1 MTQSWNNSRFKKSC
15 LASMLAALLSPSVYA
30 LESLSDDHLSETTGE
45 GVALALEN
53 FKMVFQGPN
62 EISQASSY
70 GKGITDPGQY
80 DTGFIRIIPTGENYE
95 LLGQRAYTKI
105 YNQTYTD
112 AYLSGKAANYNGVYE
127 TTYQTSYDS
136 YRTTNY
142 TAVKTDVATNYT
154 AEYRGNVVQSY
165 IDSPLMKQYY
175 QQRYDDY
182 YNGNVWP
189 LSVTDDGTT
198 EPGALDSTL
207 GIKSKSQ
214 EYATKNTLEM
224 IELLYGNRST
234 ESIPSTTYSQS
245 VTRQNVIDNVLVKN
259 LLDAKTQEVLNQQAA
274 EYAKNQA
281 TTASN
286 TALAAVEA
294 EAIRLA
300 KLAAAQATVGSLR
313 TKADVFIYGLALS
326 KSDGSLSTR
335 YSNQG
340 FNWGTAAN
348 PWLIRAG
355 NVDTIQFA
363 KGNKANV
370 GYIALEAPLKLKGTD
385 TSDTFKLGFWSDI
398 FSRQLN
404 SSNTVDPLTGA
415 PTSGLDKDYRLRTQF
430 IANGLNLNGSQ
441 VRLFQTLPA
450 TSNANYNQTLGM
462 AAILRL
468 NTNDDPS
475 TLKATDSNLDARG
488 IRLSTA
494 AKKGPDSNPDLYDGT
509 AVTPAIDRS
518 LAPIFNDVEGM
529 YLYSPNINL
538 VLGNM
543 YQPFILGS
551 EGNNIILEITRIPN
565 VPEIYSQIYTYY
577 SDTDSTTVLKDK
589 NNQNIAMV
597 DKDGVTYTTLSSY
610 LKGSTCNVYS
620 CGTEIATTAN
630 NITTTYQGRN
640 ATHSSITIGTVER
653 SATGNLLNA
662 NKTADATGV
671 VFKNINGQATN
682 LGSVAIDGVLI
693 QHLKIKTTGL

>member
-1 MTQSWNNSRFKKSC
+1 MTQSWNNARFKKSC

-127 TTYQTSYDS
+127 STYQTSYDS

-165 IDSPLMKQYY
+165 VDSPLMTQYY

-182 YNGNVWP
+182 YDGTI
-189 LSVTDDGTT
+189 VTGLVNDGTT
-198 EPGALDSTL
+198 THTL
-207 GIKSKSQ
+207 TAWQTNKSK
-214 EYATKNTLEM
+214 EYAAQNTLEM

-234 ESIPSTTYSQS
+234 EIIPSTTYSQS
-245 VTRQNVIDNVLVKN
+245 VTRQNIIDPTVANQLE
-259 LLDAKTQEVLNQQAA
+259 AKTQQVLNQQAA

-286 TALAAVEA
+286 TALAAVET

-363 KGNKANV
+363 KGNKDNV

-488 IRLSTA
+488 IRISTA

>member
-1 MTQSWNNSRFKKSC
+1 MTQSWNNTRFKKSC

-70 GKGITDPGQY
+70 GKGIVDPGQY

-105 YNQTYTD
+105 YNKAYTD

-127 TTYQTSYDS
+127 NTYQSAYNT
-136 YRTTNY
+136 YRTNNY
-142 TAVKTDVATNYT
+142 TTVNTTVKNNYT

-165 IDSPLMKQYY
+165 VDSPLMKQYY

-182 YNGNVWP
+182 YDGNLWP
-189 LSVTDDGTT
+189 LSVKDDGTT
-198 EPGALDSTL
+198 EPGSAESTL
-207 GIKSKSQ
+207 WLKDKSQ
-214 EYATKNTLEM
+214 QYATKNTLEM

-234 ESIPSTTYSQS
+234 ESIPTTTYSQS
-245 VTRQNVIDNVLVKN
+245 VTRQNTIDTTVANQLE
-259 LLDAKTQEVLNQQAA
+259 AKTQAVLNQQAA
-274 EYAKNQA
+274 EYAKSVA

-286 TALAAVEA
+286 TALAEVEA

-589 NNQNIAMV
+589 NNQNIAMI
-597 DKDGVTYTTLSSY
+597 DKDGVTYTKLSDY

-620 CGTEIATTAN
+620 CGTEITTTAN

-640 ATHSSITIGTVER
+640 ATHSSISIGTVER

>member
-1 MTQSWNNSRFKKSC
+1 MTQSWNNARFKKSC

-70 GKGITDPGQY
+70 GKGITDPEQY

-127 TTYQTSYDS
+127 STYQTSYDS

-165 IDSPLMKQYY
+165 VDSPLMTQYY

-182 YNGNVWP
+182 YDGTI
-189 LSVTDDGTT
+189 VTGLVNDGTT
-198 EPGALDSTL
+198 THTL
-207 GIKSKSQ
+207 TAGQTDKSK
-214 EYATKNTLEM
+214 EYAAQNTLEM
-224 IELLYGNRST
+224 IELLYGKRST
-234 ESIPSTTYSQS
+234 EIIPSTTYSQS

-259 LLDAKTQEVLNQQAA
+259 LLDAKTEEVLNQQAA
-274 EYAKNQA
+274 EYAKSEA

-286 TALAAVEA
+286 TALAAVET
-294 EAIRLA
+294 EATRLA
-300 KLAAAQATVGSLR
+300 ELAAAQATVGSLR

>member
-1 MTQSWNNSRFKKSC
+1 MTQSWNNARFKKSC

-30 LESLSDDHLSETTGE
+30 LESLSDDYLSETTGE

-70 GKGITDPGQY
+70 GKGIADPGQY

-105 YNQTYTD
+105 YNQAYTN

-127 TTYQTSYDS
+127 TTYQSAYNT
-136 YRTTNY
+136 YRTNNY
-142 TAVKTDVATNYT
+142 TTVNTTVKNDYT
-154 AEYRGNVVQSY
+154 AEYRGALVQSY
-165 IDSPLMKQYY
+165 VDSPLMKQYY

-182 YNGNVWP
+182 YDGT
-189 LSVTDDGTT
+189 LITGLDSDGTT
-198 EPGALDSTL
+198 AHTL
-207 GIKSKSQ
+207 TAWQTNKSK
-214 EYATKNTLEM
+214 EYATQNTLEM
-224 IELLYGNRST
+224 IELLYGNRYS

-245 VTRQNVIDNVLVKN
+245 VTRKNTIDTTVASQLE
-259 LLDAKTQEVLNQQAA
+259 AKTQQVLNQKAA
-274 EYAKNQA
+274 EYAKSVA

-286 TALAAVEA
+286 TALAAVET
-294 EAIRLA
+294 EAIRVA

-340 FNWGTAAN
+340 FNWGTTAN

-363 KGNKANV
+363 KANKANV

-385 TSDTFKLGFWSDI
+385 SGDTFKLGFWSDI
-398 FSRQLN
+398 FSRKLD

-415 PTSGLDKDYRLRTQF
+415 PASGLDKDYRLRTQF

-441 VRLFQTLPA
+441 LRLFQTLPA

-475 TLKATDSNLDARG
+475 TLKATDANLNARG
-488 IRLSTA
+488 IRISTA

-518 LAPIFNDVEGM
+518 LAPIFNDVDGM

-577 SDTDSTTVLKDK
+577 SDTDATTVLKDK

-620 CGTEIATTAN
+620 CGLCTRQI
-630 NITTTYQGRN
+630 
-640 ATHSSITIGTVER
+640 S
-653 SATGNLLNA
+653 
-662 NKTADATGV
+662 
-671 VFKNINGQATN
+671 
-682 LGSVAIDGVLI
+682 
-693 QHLKIKTTGL
+693 

>member
-1 MTQSWNNSRFKKSC
+1 MTQSWNNARFKKSC

-105 YNQTYTD
+105 YNQAYTD

-207 GIKSKSQ
+207 GLKDKSQ
-214 EYATKNTLEM
+214 QYATKNTLEM
-224 IELLYGNRST
+224 IELLYGNRYS

-259 LLDAKTQEVLNQQAA
+259 LLDAKTEEVLNQQAA
-274 EYAKNQA
+274 EYAKSEA
-281 TTASN
+281 TTSSN
-286 TALAAVEA
+286 TALAAVET
-294 EAIRLA
+294 EATRLA
-300 KLAAAQATVGSLR
+300 ELAAAQATVGSLR

>member
-1 MTQSWNNSRFKKSC
+1 MTQSWNNTRFKKSC

-70 GKGITDPGQY
+70 GKGIADPGQY

-127 TTYQTSYDS
+127 NTYQSAYNT
-136 YRTTNY
+136 YRTNNY
-142 TAVKTDVATNYT
+142 TTVNTTVKNEYT
-154 AEYRGNVVQSY
+154 AEFRGNVVQSY

-182 YNGNVWP
+182 YDGNLWP
-189 LSVTDDGTT
+189 LSVKDDGTT
-198 EPGALDSTL
+198 EPGAAESTL
-207 GIKSKSQ
+207 WLKDKSQ
-214 EYATKNTLEM
+214 QYATKNTLEM
-224 IELLYGNRST
+224 IELLYGNRYS
-234 ESIPSTTYSQS
+234 ESIPTTTYSQS
-245 VTRQNVIDNVLVKN
+245 VTRQNIIDNTLVKN

-274 EYAKNQA
+274 EYAKGVA

-300 KLAAAQATVGSLR
+300 KLAASQATVGSLR

-326 KSDGSLSTR
+326 KSDSSLSTR

-370 GYIALEAPLKLKGTD
+370 GYIALEAPLKLKGMD

-398 FSRQLN
+398 FSRQLS
-404 SSNTVDPLTGA
+404 SSNTVNPLTGA

-441 VRLFQTLPA
+441 VRLFQTLPSTA
-450 TSNANYNQTLGM
+450 NTNYNQTLGM

-475 TLKATDSNLDARG
+475 TLKATDANLDARG
-488 IRLSTA
+488 IRMSTA
-494 AKKGPDSNPDLYDGT
+494 AKKGPDSNLDLYDGT

-551 EGNNIILEITRIPN
+551 EGNNIILEVTRIPN

-577 SDTDSTTVLKDK
+577 SDTDATTVLKDK

-597 DKDGVTYTTLSSY
+597 DKDGVTYTTLPSY

-620 CGTEIATTAN
+620 CGTEITTTAN

>member
-1 MTQSWNNSRFKKSC
+1 MTQSWNNARFKKSC

-70 GKGITDPGQY
+70 GKGITDAGQY

-105 YNQTYTD
+105 YNQAYTD

-286 TALAAVEA
+286 TALAAVET

-363 KGNKANV
+363 KGNKDNV

-488 IRLSTA
+488 IRISTA

>member
-1 MTQSWNNSRFKKSC
+1 MTQSWNNARFKKSC

-326 KSDGSLSTR
+326 KSDGSLSIR

>member
-1 MTQSWNNSRFKKSC
+1 MTQSWNNARFKKSC

-127 TTYQTSYDS
+127 TTYQSAYNT
-136 YRTTNY
+136 YRTNNY
-142 TAVKTDVATNYT
+142 TAVNTTVKNDYT

-640 ATHSSITIGTVER
+640 ATHNSITIGTVER

>member
-1 MTQSWNNSRFKKSC
+1 MTQSWNNARFKKSC

-105 YNQTYTD
+105 YNQAYTD

-488 IRLSTA
+488 IRISTA

>member
-1 MTQSWNNSRFKKSC
+1 MTQSWNNARFKKSC

-286 TALAAVEA
+286 TALAAVET

-326 KSDGSLSTR
+326 KSDGSLSNR

>member
-1 MTQSWNNSRFKKSC
+1 MTQSWNNARFKKSC

-70 GKGITDPGQY
+70 GKGITDAGQY

-105 YNQTYTD
+105 YNQAYTD

-551 EGNNIILEITRIPN
+551 GGNNIILEITRIPN

-640 ATHSSITIGTVER
+640 ATHSSIAIGTVER

>member
-1 MTQSWNNSRFKKSC
+1 MTQSWNNARFKKSC

-70 GKGITDPGQY
+70 GKGIADPGQY

-105 YNQTYTD
+105 YNQTYTN

-127 TTYQTSYDS
+127 NTYQSAYNT
-136 YRTTNY
+136 YRTNNY
-142 TAVKTDVATNYT
+142 TAVNTTVKNNYT
-154 AEYRGNVVQSY
+154 AEYRGNVVQNY
-165 IDSPLMKQYY
+165 VDSPLMKQYY

-182 YNGNVWP
+182 YDGNLWP
-189 LSVTDDGTT
+189 LSVKDDGTT
-198 EPGALDSTL
+198 EPGSAESTL
-207 GIKSKSQ
+207 WLKDKSQ
-214 EYATKNTLEM
+214 QYATKNTLEM

-234 ESIPSTTYSQS
+234 ESIPTTTYSQS
-245 VTRQNVIDNVLVKN
+245 VTRQNIIDNTLVKN

-274 EYAKNQA
+274 EYAKSVA

-286 TALAAVEA
+286 TALAEVEA

-300 KLAAAQATVGSLR
+300 KLAASQATVGSLR

-340 FNWGTAAN
+340 FNWGTASN

-355 NVDTIQFA
+355 NSDTIQFQ

-385 TSDTFKLGFWSDI
+385 TSDTFKVGFWSDI

-441 VRLFQTLPA
+441 VRLFQTLPSS
-450 TSNANYNQTLGM
+450 TNANYNQTLGM

-468 NTNDDPS
+468 NTHDDPS
-475 TLKATDSNLDARG
+475 TLKATDANLEARG
-488 IRLSTA
+488 IRMSTA

-597 DKDGVTYTTLSSY
+597 DKDGVTYTTLSNY

-620 CGTEIATTAN
+620 CGTEITTTAN

-640 ATHSSITIGTVER
+640 ATHSSISIGTVER

>member
-1 MTQSWNNSRFKKSC
+1 MTQSWNNARFKKSC

-105 YNQTYTD
+105 YNQAYTD

-340 FNWGTAAN
+340 YNWGTAAN

-488 IRLSTA
+488 IRISTA

>member
-1 MTQSWNNSRFKKSC
+1 MTQSWNNTRFKKSC

-70 GKGITDPGQY
+70 GKGIVDPGQY

-105 YNQTYTD
+105 YNKAYTD

-127 TTYQTSYDS
+127 NTYQSAYNT
-136 YRTTNY
+136 YRTNNY
-142 TAVKTDVATNYT
+142 TTVNTTVKNNYT

-165 IDSPLMKQYY
+165 VDSPLMKQYY

-182 YNGNVWP
+182 YDGNLWP
-189 LSVTDDGTT
+189 LSVKDDGTT
-198 EPGALDSTL
+198 EPGSAESTL
-207 GIKSKSQ
+207 WLKDKSQ
-214 EYATKNTLEM
+214 QYATKNTLEM

-234 ESIPSTTYSQS
+234 ESIPTTTYSQS
-245 VTRQNVIDNVLVKN
+245 VTRQNTIDTTVANQLE
-259 LLDAKTQEVLNQQAA
+259 AKTQAVLNQQAA
-274 EYAKNQA
+274 EYAKSVA

-286 TALAAVEA
+286 TALAEVEA

-404 SSNTVDPLTGA
+404 SSNMVDPLTGA

-468 NTNDDPS
+468 NTHDDPS
-475 TLKATDSNLDARG
+475 TLKATDADLDARG
-488 IRLSTA
+488 IRMSTA
-494 AKKGPDSNPDLYDGT
+494 AKKGPDSTPDLYDGT

-589 NNQNIAMV
+589 NNQNIAMI
-597 DKDGVTYTTLSSY
+597 DKDGVTYTKLSDY

-620 CGTEIATTAN
+620 CGTEITTTAN

-640 ATHSSITIGTVER
+640 ATHSSISIGTVER

>member
-1 MTQSWNNSRFKKSC
+1 MTQSWNNARFKKSC

-70 GKGITDPGQY
+70 GKGIIDAGQY

-105 YNQTYTD
+105 YNQAYTD

-286 TALAAVEA
+286 TALAAVET

-488 IRLSTA
+488 IRISTA

-671 VFKNINGQATN
+671 VFKNINGQPTN

>member
-1 MTQSWNNSRFKKSC
+1 MTQSWNNARFKKSC

-286 TALAAVEA
+286 TALAAVET

>member
-1 MTQSWNNSRFKKSC
+1 MTQSWNNARFKKSC

-105 YNQTYTD
+105 YNQAYTD

-207 GIKSKSQ
+207 GLKDKSQ
-214 EYATKNTLEM
+214 QYATKNTLEM
-224 IELLYGNRST
+224 IELLYGNRYS

-259 LLDAKTQEVLNQQAA
+259 LLDAKTEEVLNQQAA
-274 EYAKNQA
+274 EYAKSEA

-286 TALAAVEA
+286 TALAAVET
-294 EAIRLA
+294 EATRLA
-300 KLAAAQATVGSLR
+300 ELAAAQATVGSLR